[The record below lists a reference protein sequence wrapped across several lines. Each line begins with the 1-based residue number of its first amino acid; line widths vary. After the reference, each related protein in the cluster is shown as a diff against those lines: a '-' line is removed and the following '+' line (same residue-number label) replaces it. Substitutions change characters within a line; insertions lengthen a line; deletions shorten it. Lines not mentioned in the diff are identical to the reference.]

1 LGVPTWTLCPA
12 KPSWR
17 YTEKALLWYASTNR
31 HFRQK
36 EAGDWTGVTSE
47 VTAALKERFA

>member
-1 LGVPTWTLCPA
+1 VPTWTLCPA

-36 EAGDWTGVTSE
+36 EAGDWSGVIGDVS
-47 VTAALKERFA
+47 AALRERFA